1 MFGAVCLCKDG
12 KHSLYVW
19 CPKCIGMR
27 GQQLLGIR
35 QQLGKSM
42 LLLAG
47 TCAASRHQWQ
57 CIVEFVAVNGMRA
70 VRCNTDWSPA
80 LEVEVY
86 GGNCN
91 PDATIGVHSIIQPDP
106 ASVPVHTSTR
116 GHRHIHVQQPKSEHV
131 PALVR
136 QSAQCVKA
144 AMRLIKQGAG
154 AMPME
159 LDVPVPVASTSGH
172 GLQDAAGSAMHAQRY
187 IWPLEAGARGYQ
199 QPLEAGARGTQQ
211 PVAEAY
217 SGSSCSS
224 CALMGPESA
233 SPADLDVPAHYHEQA
248 SFNAAWH
255 ELMEE
260 QLNEPA
266 IQEGLGGPT
275 PRQDINAADP
285 YSESEAFLKQKLQF
299 MALCMHL
306 KKYRPGPR
314 NIRAW
319 WRCIATD

>member
-233 SPADLDVPAHYHEQA
+233 SPAGLEALDQQRTCWA
-248 SFNAAWH
+248 
-255 ELMEE
+255 
-260 QLNEPA
+260 
-266 IQEGLGGPT
+266 GG
-275 PRQDINAADP
+275 
-285 YSESEAFLKQKLQF
+285 E
-299 MALCMHL
+299 
-306 KKYRPGPR
+306 
-314 NIRAW
+314 
-319 WRCIATD
+319 